1 MAEEKGKKVKYEGA
15 ASYDDII
22 RRFEACGLVHVNTG
36 KTRETF
42 INPDFPDLLYILAT
56 DRISI
61 FDIVLNARIHMK
73 GAVLTA
79 MTVYW
84 LTNVFHDIP
93 HHLVDYGANVG
104 AYLPAKLVSSLS
116 DKERF
121 YIMKHM
127 LVVKKTEVLKVEAIV
142 RGFLT
147 GSGLKDYKKSGMIC
161 GIELPTGLVDG
172 SRLPDVEFTPST
184 KADYG
189 EHDENISF
197 DKAIEIIG
205 EGAAIFVR
213 DKSKD
218 LYIRARDLAKDAGI
232 IIADTKFELGVDK
245 NGNIILIDEV
255 LTPDSSRYWPEEQW
269 LIAMAEGK
277 TPPSLDKQLVRDA
290 GAAAGV
296 KDNHDWIPP
305 IGLLKETSERYQQI
319 FKRLVGKPLGQ
330 FWRENMGIMG

>member
-1 MAEEKGKKVKYEGA
+1 MTEEKGKKVKYEGA

-42 INPDFPDLLYILAT
+42 INPEFPDLLYILAT

-84 LTNVFHDIP
+84 LTNVFHDVP
-93 HHLVDYGANVG
+93 HHLVDYGARIG
-104 AYLPAKLVSSLS
+104 AYLPAKLVGSLN
-116 DKERF
+116 DAERH

-147 GSGLKDYKKSGMIC
+147 GSGLKDYNKTGIVC

-172 SRLPDVEFTPST
+172 SRLPDVIFTPST
-184 KADYG
+184 KAEYG
-189 EHDENISF
+189 AHDENISF
-197 DKAIEIIG
+197 EKAVEIIG
-205 EGAAIFVR
+205 EGAANSVR
-213 DKSKD
+213 DKAVY
-218 LYIRARDLAKDAGI
+218 LYMKARGLAKNAGI
-232 IIADTKFELGVDK
+232 VIADTKFELGVDK
-245 NGNIILIDEV
+245 DGNVILIDEV
-255 LTPDSSRYWPEEQW
+255 LTPDSSRFWPEEQW

-290 GAAAGV
+290 GNAAGV
-296 KDNHDWIPP
+296 KNNHDWIPP
-305 IGLLKETSERYQQI
+305 IDLLTETSKRYQQI
-319 FKRLVGKPLGQ
+319 FKQLVGKSLEE
-330 FWRENMGIMG
+330 FWQENMGIKQ